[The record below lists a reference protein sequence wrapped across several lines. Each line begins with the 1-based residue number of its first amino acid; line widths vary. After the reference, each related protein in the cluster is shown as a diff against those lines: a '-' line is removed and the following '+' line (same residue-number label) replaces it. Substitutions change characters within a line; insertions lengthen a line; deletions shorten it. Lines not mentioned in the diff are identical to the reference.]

1 MDKIIKNKNF
11 SQNEVRESNEEKMLR
26 KYSYMSEEDLFHG
39 LSSDKLG
46 LTDERV
52 EEKLEKY
59 GKNLITMKK
68 HRGIFSMIKEAFI
81 NPFNIVLAVIAIVT
95 FFTDVILSDRP
106 NYLTTSIIIIL
117 ILVSGIIALV
127 QNIRSKSASDKL
139 LRMITNTASV
149 MRDGKVVEIPIT
161 DIYPGDVIRLSSG
174 DMIPADIRFLSTKD
188 TFVAQG
194 VLTGESNPV
203 EKLAVSS
210 ENVDISLT
218 DMTNLGF
225 MGSNII
231 SGAATGIVLYTGNRT
246 YFGSMAKTLNE
257 NRAKTS
263 FERGVDSISGLLL
276 HMMFVMV
283 PIVFIINGITKKE
296 WLEALLFAVTISVG
310 LTPEM
315 LPVIM
320 MSTLAKGAVAMSKRD
335 VIVKNLGSIQA
346 FGEMDILC
354 TDKTG
359 TLTED
364 KVVLEK
370 YLNLEG
376 NDDKKVLEYAY
387 LNSYFQ
393 TGLKNLIDIAIINRG
408 KENDLDS
415 ILSSCKRVDEIP
427 FDFSR
432 RRMSVVLE
440 NTEDNESKR
449 MLITKG
455 AVEEILS
462 ICTYV
467 EVNGNIVKIDKEVS
481 DNVFDIYRKYSV
493 DGLRMIGIARKD
505 EVPDETEFSV
515 DDEKNMILVGFV
527 GFLDPPKESAGIAIE
542 SLKNHGVRTIVLTGD
557 SQGVAVKVCTKVGIN
572 TDKNITGLEVEKLT
586 DEQLKE
592 SLINCNLFSKL
603 SPNQKKRVV
612 SLLQEIGHTVG
623 YMGDGINDAPS
634 LHQADIGISVDTA
647 VDIAKE
653 TADIIL
659 LKKDLLVLKEGV
671 VEGRRTFINI
681 LKYIKMAAS
690 GNFGNMISV
699 IVASIFLP
707 FLPML
712 PVQILTQNL
721 LCDFSQM
728 GIPFDKVDE
737 DALLTPRKWDT
748 KSIKRFIIFLGPLSS
763 VFDILTFG
771 ILFWIMGY
779 NTIDKAPLF
788 QCGWFIFG
796 SLSQIIIIHII
807 RTSKIPFVESLP
819 SKPLIL
825 STFIVG
831 ILVIFI
837 GFSEVSRGFEMQPME
852 WSYGPWLGLLLIG
865 YCIVSQIMKKVYIK
879 SFGDWI
885 N

>member
-1 MDKIIKNKNF
+1 MDKIIKNFN
-11 SQNEVRESNEEKMLR
+11 QNEVKESNEEKILR
-26 KYSYMSEEDLFHG
+26 KYSYMSEDDLFREF
-39 LSSDKLG
+39 SSDKSG
-46 LTDERV
+46 LTDEKA
-52 EEKLEKY
+52 EEKYEKY

-68 HRGIFSMIKEAFI
+68 HKGILSMIKEAFV
-81 NPFNIVLAVIAIVT
+81 NPFNIVLTVIAIVT
-95 FFTDVILSDRP
+95 FFTDVILSTKP

-117 ILVSGIIALV
+117 IFVSGIIALV
-127 QNIRSKSASDKL
+127 QNIRSKNASDKL
-139 LRMITNTASV
+139 LSLITNTASV
-149 MRDGKVVEIPIT
+149 MRDGKVVEIPIA
-161 DIYPGDVIRLSSG
+161 DIYPGDIIKLSSG
-174 DMIPADIRFLSTKD
+174 DMISADIRFLSTKD

-203 EKLAVSS
+203 EKSAVLG
-210 ENVDISLT
+210 ENKDISLT
-218 DMTNLGF
+218 DIGNLGF

-231 SGAATGIVLYTGNRT
+231 SGAATGIVLYTGNNT

-263 FERGVDSISGLLL
+263 FERGVDSISNLLL
-276 HMMFVMV
+276 HMMFAMV
-283 PIVFIINGITKKE
+283 PIVLIINGVTKKD
-296 WLEALLFAVTISVG
+296 WLEALLFAITISVG

-370 YLNLEG
+370 YLNLDG
-376 NDDKKVLEYAY
+376 NDDSKVLEYAY

-408 KENDLDS
+408 KENRLDS
-415 ILSSCKRVDEIP
+415 ILPCYNRVDEIP

-440 NTEDNESKR
+440 NIKDNEDKR

-462 ICTYV
+462 VCTYV
-467 EVNGNIVKIDKEVS
+467 EINGNIVKIDKEISNNVS
-481 DNVFDIYRKYSV
+481 EIYRKYSI
-493 DGLRMIGIARKD
+493 DGLRMIGIARKN
-505 EVPDETEFSV
+505 EVPDETEFSI
-515 DDEKNMILVGFV
+515 DDEMDMILVGFV
-527 GFLDPPKESAGIAIE
+527 GFLDPPKESAGIAID

-557 SQGVAVKVCTKVGIN
+557 SQGVAIKVCAKVGIN
-572 TDKNITGLEVEKLT
+572 TDKNLTGLEVEKLT

-592 SLINCNLFSKL
+592 SLIRCNLFSKL

-671 VEGRRTFINI
+671 IEGRKTFINI

-690 GNFGNMISV
+690 SNFGNMISV
-699 IVASIFLP
+699 IIASIFLP

-728 GIPFDKVDE
+728 GIPFDRVDE

-771 ILFWIMGY
+771 VLFWIMGY

-796 SLSQIIIIHII
+796 SLSQVIIIHII
-807 RTSKIPFVESLP
+807 RTSKIPFIESLP
-819 SKPLIL
+819 SRLLIL
-825 STFIVG
+825 STSIVG
-831 ILVIFI
+831 ALVIFI
-837 GFSEVSRGFEMQPME
+837 GFTKISYGFEMQPME

-865 YCIVSQIMKKVYIK
+865 YCTISQIMKMIYIK
-879 SFGDWI
+879 RFGDWI